1 MLAKKKYYIYKRQV
15 LLYLSWKLNMTGQ
28 LIVENHIYYFP
39 SQQKAKKSIVYEG
52 ILDPKYNK
60 KR

>member
-1 MLAKKKYYIYKRQV
+1 
-15 LLYLSWKLNMTGQ
+15 MTGQ